1 VTLVP
6 NIGLLVGAAA
16 GGGKFTPAAP
26 TLSYAGSGTT
36 NNGKFTIT
44 NYNATFIYTATGG
57 TVASDVLTVTAT
69 TGSAVLTAKSP
80 KGLTQSASITAY
92 RQAANLVNVPYTQ
105 CYNPC
110 GDCNPGGNP
119 ATWTCGCGSGCN
131 DSGGGQWGVCIC
143 RGPGYSYYENYGP
156 SGYTWSGA
164 DYTNGQGEWWKIA

>member
-1 VTLVP
+1 MRAVVAA
-6 NIGLLVGAAA
+6 IG
-16 GGGKFTPAAP
+16 GGGKFTPVAP

-44 NYNATFIYTATGG
+44 NYNSSYIYTATGG

-92 RQAANLVNVPYTQ
+92 RKAPTQTFVQTAPFQ
-105 CYNPC
+105 CY
-110 GDCNPGGNP
+110 GN
-119 ATWTCGCGSGCN
+119 ASGCTSSCCGCGTYHTAAEGWPYTGWWACCACGYYVY
-131 DSGGGQWGVCIC
+131 DSYTSQ
-143 RGPGYSYYENYGP
+143 
-156 SGYTWSGA
+156 GYTWSGA